1 MMSVPLLLLALLL
14 YIGLLALF
22 NIALS
27 GKLFIGFISWF
38 KLHHLK
44 LNLKHAIINIHSIGI
59 SFNLSDFFFPKA
71 NGFKTPFIDLRFDGI
86 SVKLLHQNQS
96 ANNSGCHN
104 NKNNNKDHKTS
115 HFGNLFKK
123 VAKTFS
129 YCPISVSVY
138 GLSIQGPGD
147 NTSKQHQQQHF
158 IEVGKINFITDCL
171 LNSITQCSELNCI
184 FELNDFTTSSPDQT
198 FSKALK
204 VKFGFISPYN
214 EHNLTLRNTV
224 LSVHCGDSK
233 FDIPLLKEIF
243 DSLFPKQ
250 IEEHNT
256 IEEEE
261 EEDNDKSISLTPT
274 ISGSGKTSS
283 VQDNLQH
290 EHEQHKISRILENFE
305 IQSVNVFLDDVNVTT
320 STLSLSLNNTKAQ
333 LEGLDQ
339 DKTTTYF
346 STYRGSLSL
355 DTLELSPATTQQA
368 ENTSASLNFINN
380 AFLLDFSEI
389 IKIIESLNQ
398 PELLLSCISSDKF
411 LFKSASTINRVRVST
426 SLDDIETLITN
437 SKVHK
442 KTSSS
447 ATSIEQPKL
456 KSTGA
461 PTYAFMKLLHR
472 VRTRFQVIQT
482 TLSLDM
488 GEQLESRYLIEDL
501 VIDSALSDNLSPS
514 LFDLSPELATM
525 KTIKMA
531 LRTIQAGLVDTS
543 PGKNVDVDAGV
554 GVDLGYSKSLPSNYR
569 WLSLNNFVVDFQVEY
584 LSNHSWFIDGLTID
598 LDSVQTRFVDIE
610 LFKKLYKIA
619 RKYDSV
625 ENEDIE
631 ANKSTRRKS
640 DEDGSI
646 DDTQATAKKT
656 LLPQFVKSLTFNF
669 HNFKFLSCFKC
680 PIKFY
685 DGVDQS
691 ELNKYER
698 GFDLEISDMNAFVD
712 NAPDVQSVLFGVKKT
727 SMRLIT
733 DGVKQMVDGSLEEFL
748 QIFKFKMKYT
758 LLNHRLS
765 VAFPIIDVTL
775 SPEIMWSVM
784 FVFNILSSI
793 LPKRSR
799 SSSSHKQVTKKN
811 AKPEEKLNVLFS
823 LHLVMLRLKLPS
835 NIDIVF
841 ELDSLETFYVPSVN
855 NLLSIK
861 LNALRMYGANP
872 YVPDKWSLI
881 LIVSRAKTKI
891 HMSQL
896 LNEGEPKVDLHCQ
909 AFRFEIPFEYVFFQ
923 SFDNLRGFM
932 KSFDMAK
939 LILANILKIDD
950 DVTNFKVDVIMP
962 SEVLK
967 PMKMPKVNVH
977 TEKFRFCIH
986 DDPFEYELNR
996 NFKLGKLEQRL
1007 RLAKL
1012 MEFSE
1017 YEQGVRAT
1025 FPEKYPMLRF
1035 ENGEAILP
1043 KGFNRDHALLKLKR
1057 HNEVAIATATVNGDS
1072 TVPPAH
1078 AKFGFVPIK
1087 SPLAQELLSEEEE
1100 QCIMYLEEVE
1110 ESIEQPRQRLFAN
1123 ISKSWID
1130 RVKLFDSFHA
1140 LSSPAGKTSG
1150 DSFNDPTVSKAF
1162 LAKYPVLSSVGVD
1175 PLFAFDLDHMNI
1187 VLDEPSFGLTNFADF
1202 IHDIGQGV
1210 PKDMRYGILVPL
1222 NMKIVCQK
1230 LKVQIKDYPLPLLMF
1245 GGDERDPQ
1253 DCVQLSG
1260 DFVVAEQMYT
1270 PEEVRYNF
1278 VPFVS
1283 QYSDSDCKD
1292 SVFACHVSRTMT
1304 SIKFFTDM
1312 KATVN
1317 SYKPSIVSWSHA
1329 LQPALGYALDCF
1341 DVLSKPPVDISP
1353 KLGFWDKMPLMMHCK
1368 FDFLIKNG
1376 LSLFIKSGLSP
1387 YNIVGDSTGFGFV
1400 WDGETNLKV
1409 NTSANS
1415 SDLLIVESK
1424 AFEIIIP
1431 TFESTQLNR
1440 LIEQGRD
1447 EVRYS
1452 VHKKVFKLQS
1462 DPVIWK
1468 LGFLFERNANNETV
1482 YSPGSV
1488 KRVRSFKPHW
1498 EVTLKNRDCF
1508 TDEAEMDGWDSYKG
1522 WRSQYIHMAIS
1533 IESNKAGAL
1542 NSMHWTPLSFAHF
1555 NTWWNTFS
1563 NSLGLPIKTGKMF
1576 KNKFLDYRKSEK
1588 FGGHLF
1594 SINYGLLLNSLY
1606 LTHVYK
1612 HSDDNDANSK
1622 VAFTGLKAFVNSF
1635 KMDLHQTKKE
1645 STVFDKHRQVY
1656 KKDWSLHMD
1665 KGVVDVQE
1673 MDMRILSAVFN
1684 ETSATGLLAREIGLD
1699 NSNSLF
1705 SFERK
1710 SMNSSS
1716 DYSSDSMD
1724 SGWLDRDDFI
1734 ELESPISFS
1743 EDPVWKV
1750 TPLASTPRIYYVK
1763 DSTVASL
1770 DYPFDD
1776 VEKLTHTCL
1785 LETPLNLAG
1794 PQIAQHRM
1802 RELKEILDARK
1813 FDLNSLSSKTEDSSV
1828 KKMKQEAENDVN
1840 LLTNRLQVLES
1851 LKMKFAHGIF
1861 PAYNDFINE
1870 EHPKATFNDNE
1881 IYPSLSR
1888 KPTGVTMSKSCLS
1901 LVPAKQSTY
1910 RNRFSVYR
1918 MLLKWSPRVRNKLFK
1933 YFDAVSDRRSS
1944 VFNMSRKAINL
1955 ADELYRSQTASN
1967 GFVGSQ
1973 EFSSASSSF
1982 SEENFTHEP
1991 TCIFEDAGQALNDFD
2006 FKLHD
2011 TGELDHVTTDDAYL
2025 LKFIYPQ
2032 VCLDNDSNS
2041 SVIVASNEIV
2051 LRSVSVNSGYNDALD
2066 AGQDDFDIAVERR
2079 TGIVLSDA
2087 FFYVLDRDKVLSNY
2101 YKFFNKSSGSNWPPI
2116 IPVEMYYSPGSL
2128 KEAVVIQGIS
2138 LGFLM
2143 NTPNKL
2149 HDLKADEC
2157 GLKTFKQVIQI
2168 FSPEIFI
2175 TANSK
2180 QYNTIYDVV
2189 LSMIEYD
2196 KTDSQKMKDKVK
2208 KFVQFSDSED
2218 FLKMAEVLDDIQT
2231 DVRQLLDYKRFLLLP
2246 GFSSQSALSK
2256 ENELTFVNVELEKLF
2271 LRLNAL
2277 VSFMQQTKAKKHND
2291 SYDLRQLSVIVS
2303 SVKLELLLD
2312 DDTKFVN
2319 VQATETYFT
2328 TIQNPNGASKNQVL
2342 ISDFIALDELP
2353 DAMYKTIIS
2362 RLDDSS
2368 DAMAFVDWEVFEPV
2382 GGISVV
2388 GHKNIKLAPLKMEI
2402 DYSVAKK
2409 IYDFVYPESNLKM
2422 KEDAFAGDGMS
2433 SSGESELDS
2442 TSMFDD
2448 VSVYTSDSNSVNN
2461 RNGVLDDETSITR
2474 SDNGDDDS
2482 KERGKIS
2489 KKLSKMLS
2497 RRKKGVSSGTMAM
2510 TSTTSVAT
2518 TSSGSSFGLGTT
2530 VKHQGSVDSR
2540 MSKTRRC
2547 STKKSSMVKELGV
2560 DDNVV
2565 QMEKRASLFQM
2576 FHLIK
2581 IYPIILCITF
2591 KGVGALKMI
2600 NVNNLTINVPEIEYS
2615 NTVMSNE
2622 EFIADFRVKII
2633 KVVLKHTG
2641 AILNSKFKHHNTKGS
2656 KEKGSLTARIQQ
2668 RVPQQKPNLL
2678 PPLNRR
2684 NNSVSTISSKTIK
2697 LQTSSDSNNYFDP
2710 DLLGPHSPRSPH
2722 LHLHHYRKSSNSTA
2736 VAIENEENDA
2746 AFSDPST
2753 PIDSTVP
2760 SNNTSVLLT
2769 DENEKEFFKNA
2780 DDVEQI

>member
-1 MMSVPLLLLALLL
+1 MLTK
-14 YIGLLALF
+14 Y
-22 NIALS
+22 
-27 GKLFIGFISWF
+27 
-38 KLHHLK
+38 
-44 LNLKHAIINIHSIGI
+44 
-59 SFNLSDFFFPKA
+59 KA
-71 NGFKTPFIDLRFDGI
+71 
-86 SVKLLHQNQS
+86 
-96 ANNSGCHN
+96 HN
-104 NKNNNKDHKTS
+104 
-115 HFGNLFKK
+115 
-123 VAKTFS
+123 V
-129 YCPISVSVY
+129 
-138 GLSIQGPGD
+138 
-147 NTSKQHQQQHF
+147 
-158 IEVGKINFITDCL
+158 
-171 LNSITQCSELNCI
+171 
-184 FELNDFTTSSPDQT
+184 
-198 FSKALK
+198 
-204 VKFGFISPYN
+204 
-214 EHNLTLRNTV
+214 
-224 LSVHCGDSK
+224 
-233 FDIPLLKEIF
+233 
-243 DSLFPKQ
+243 
-250 IEEHNT
+250 
-256 IEEEE
+256 
-261 EEDNDKSISLTPT
+261 
-274 ISGSGKTSS
+274 
-283 VQDNLQH
+283 
-290 EHEQHKISRILENFE
+290 
-305 IQSVNVFLDDVNVTT
+305 
-320 STLSLSLNNTKAQ
+320 
-333 LEGLDQ
+333 
-339 DKTTTYF
+339 
-346 STYRGSLSL
+346 
-355 DTLELSPATTQQA
+355 
-368 ENTSASLNFINN
+368 
-380 AFLLDFSEI
+380 
-389 IKIIESLNQ
+389 
-398 PELLLSCISSDKF
+398 
-411 LFKSASTINRVRVST
+411 
-426 SLDDIETLITN
+426 
-437 SKVHK
+437 
-442 KTSSS
+442 TSSS
-447 ATSIEQPKL
+447 SLSSSSGFSTSTHQPKS
-456 KSTGA
+456 KSIRT
-461 PTYAFMKLLHR
+461 PTYDFMKLLHR
-472 VRTRFQVIQT
+472 VRTRFQIIQT
-482 TLSLDM
+482 TLCLDM
-488 GEQLESRYLIEDL
+488 GEQVESQFLIEDL
-501 VIDSALSDNLSPS
+501 IIDSALSDNLSPS

-525 KTIKMA
+525 KTVKMA

-543 PGKNVDVDAGV
+543 SDKHIDIDTDDNDAGV
-554 GVDLGYSKSLPSNYR
+554 GIGFGYSKSLTIDHR
-569 WLSLNNFVVDFQVEY
+569 WFSLNHFAVDFKVEY
-584 LSNHSWFIDGLTID
+584 LNNHSWFIDGLTIN
-598 LDSVQTRFVDIE
+598 LDSVQTRIVDVE
-610 LFKKLYKIA
+610 LFKKLHKIA
-619 RKYDSV
+619 RKYDIV
-625 ENEDIE
+625 ENETHDDVKTD
-631 ANKSTRRKS
+631 AS
-640 DEDGSI
+640 DNAGSI
-646 DDTQATAKKT
+646 DDTQATSKKT

-698 GFDLEISDMNAFVD
+698 GFDMEISDMNAFID
-712 NAPDVQSVLFGVKKT
+712 NAPDVQSVSFGVKKAN
-727 SMRLIT
+727 MRLIT
-733 DGVKQMVDGSLEEFL
+733 DGAKQMVEGSLEEFL
-748 QIFKFKMKYT
+748 QVVKFKTKYT
-758 LLNHRLS
+758 LLNNRLS
-765 VAFPIIDVTL
+765 VAFPIVDVTL
-775 SPEIMWSVM
+775 SPEIMWSIM
-784 FVFNILSSI
+784 FVFNILKSVLPRKSQSSMNN
-793 LPKRSR
+793 KRAA
-799 SSSSHKQVTKKN
+799 KKN
-811 AKPEEKLNVLFS
+811 VKPEEKLHILLS
-823 LHLVMLRLKLPS
+823 LHLVMLRLRLPS

-841 ELDSLETFYVPSVN
+841 ELDSLETLYVPSVN
-855 NLLSIK
+855 NLLSVK
-861 LNALRMYGANP
+861 LNALRMYGSNP

-923 SFDNLRGFM
+923 LFDNLRAFM

-950 DVTNFKVDVIMP
+950 DVTDFKVDVIMP

-967 PMKMPKVNVH
+967 PMKMPKINVH

-1025 FPEKYPMLRF
+1025 FPEKYPMLQF

-1043 KGFNRDHALLKLKR
+1043 KGFNREHALLKLKR
-1057 HNEVAIATATVNGDS
+1057 QNEIDITAAITANAIGDS

-1078 AKFGFVPIK
+1078 AKFGFVPMK
-1087 SPLAQELLSEEEE
+1087 SPLARELLSEEEE
-1100 QCIMYLEEVE
+1100 QCIRYLEEVE
-1110 ESIEQPRQRLFAN
+1110 EFIEQPRQRLFAN

-1140 LSSPAGKTSG
+1140 LCCPTGKTSG
-1150 DSFNDPTVSKAF
+1150 DSLNDPTVSQTF
-1162 LAKYPVLSSVGVD
+1162 LAKYPVLSAVGVA
-1175 PLFAFDLDHMNI
+1175 PLFAFDLDHI
-1187 VLDEPSFGLTNFADF
+1187 SLVLDEPSFGLTNFADF

-1210 PKDMRYGILVPL
+1210 PKNMRYGILVPL

-1230 LKVQIKDYPLPLLMF
+1230 LKIQIKDYPLPLLMF
-1245 GGDERDPQ
+1245 GGDERDPH
-1253 DCVQLSG
+1253 DCVQFSG
-1260 DFVVAEQMYT
+1260 DFVVAEQMYA

-1283 QYSDSDCKD
+1283 QYSDSYCND

-1312 KATVN
+1312 KVTVN
-1317 SYKPSIVSWSHA
+1317 SNKPSIVSWSHA

-1353 KLGFWDKMPLMMHCK
+1353 KLGFWDKLPLMMHCK

-1409 NTSANS
+1409 NTSANT

-1431 TFESTQLNR
+1431 TFESTQLNK
-1440 LIEQGRD
+1440 LIEQGLE

-1468 LGFLFERNANNETV
+1468 LGFLFERNANNESV

-1488 KRVRSFKPHW
+1488 ERVRSFRPHW

-1522 WRSQYIHMAIS
+1522 WRSQYIHMSIS

-1555 NTWWNTFS
+1555 NTWWDTFS
-1563 NSLGLPIKTGKMF
+1563 SSLGLPIKTGKMF

-1612 HSDDNDANSK
+1612 HSNDNDANSK

-1665 KGVVDVQE
+1665 KGIVDVQE
-1673 MDMRILSAVFN
+1673 IDMRILSAVFN

-1699 NSNSLF
+1699 NSNSMF
-1705 SFERK
+1705 SFDRK

-1724 SGWLDRDDFI
+1724 SGWLDRDDFT

-1750 TPLASTPRIYYVK
+1750 TPLASSPRIYYVK
-1763 DSTVASL
+1763 DSTVTSL

-1794 PQIAQHRM
+1794 PHIAQNRM

-1813 FDLNSLSSKTEDSSV
+1813 FDLNSLSSKTQDFSV
-1828 KKMKQEAENDVN
+1828 KKMREEAEADVK

-1851 LKMKFAHGIF
+1851 LKSKFAHGIF
-1861 PAYNDFINE
+1861 PAYNEFINE
-1870 EHPKATFNDNE
+1870 DPQVMCNDNE

-1901 LVPAKQSTY
+1901 LVPEKQSTY

-1918 MLLKWSPRVRNKLFK
+1918 MLLKWSPRVRNKLSR

-1955 ADELYRSQTASN
+1955 ADELYRSQTETHD
-1967 GFVGSQ
+1967 FLGSE
-1973 EFSSASSSF
+1973 EFCSSATSPSSD
-1982 SEENFTHEP
+1982 EKLPREP
-1991 TCIFEDAGQALNDFD
+1991 TCIFEDADQALNDFD
-2006 FKLHD
+2006 FRLHD
-2011 TGELDHVTTDDAYL
+2011 TGDLEHVTTDDGYL

-2051 LRSVSVNSGYNDALD
+2051 IRAVSVNSGYNDVLD
-2066 AGQDDFDIAVERR
+2066 VSQDDSDIVEIR

-2087 FFYVLDRDKVLSNY
+2087 FFYVLDREKVLSNC
-2101 YKFFNKSSGSNWPPI
+2101 YKFFNKSSGPNWPPI

-2149 HDLKADEC
+2149 HGLKADEC
-2157 GLKTFKQVIQI
+2157 ELKTFKQVIQI

-2189 LSMIEYD
+2189 LSMMEYD

-2208 KFVQFSDSED
+2208 KFVKFSDSED
-2218 FLKMAEVLDDIQT
+2218 FLKMSEVLEDIQS
-2231 DVRQLLDYKRFLLLP
+2231 DIRQLLDYKRFLLLP
-2246 GFSSQSALSK
+2246 GFSSQSAPSK
-2256 ENELTFVNVELEKLF
+2256 QNEITFVNVELEKLF

-2319 VQATETYFT
+2319 VQAAESYFT
-2328 TIQNPNGASKNQVL
+2328 TIQNPNGASKNQVF

-2353 DAMYKTIIS
+2353 DAKYKTIIS

-2388 GHKNIKLAPLKMEI
+2388 GHKNIKFAPLKMEI
-2402 DYSVAKK
+2402 DYSVAKR
-2409 IYDFVYPESNLKM
+2409 IYDFVYPESNLRV
-2422 KEDAFAGDGMS
+2422 KEEAIVGFSGDGGS

-2448 VSVYTSDSNSVNN
+2448 VSVYTTDSNSVNN
-2461 RNGVLDDETSITR
+2461 INTVLDDQTSITPS
-2474 SDNGDDDS
+2474 SDLSESAPSNGDDDS

-2489 KKLSKMLS
+2489 KKISKMLS
-2497 RRKKGVSSGTMAM
+2497 RKKKGVSSGTMAM

-2530 VKHQGSVDSR
+2530 VKHQASVDSR
-2540 MSKTRRC
+2540 MSKTRR
-2547 STKKSSMVKELGV
+2547 STKKSSKVQELTV

-2576 FHLIK
+2576 FHLIR
-2581 IYPIILCITF
+2581 IYPIVLCITF

-2615 NTVMSNE
+2615 NKIMSNE
-2622 EFIADFRVKII
+2622 EFFADFRVKII

-2641 AILNSKFKHHNTKGS
+2641 AFINSKFKHRHIKDS
-2656 KEKGSLTARIQQ
+2656 KEKGNPTVRIQQ
-2668 RVPQQKPNLL
+2668 RVPQQKSNLL
-2678 PPLNRR
+2678 PPLSRR
-2684 NNSVSTISSKTIK
+2684 NNSISSP
-2697 LQTSSDSNNYFDP
+2697 SS
-2710 DLLGPHSPRSPH
+2710 
-2722 LHLHHYRKSSNSTA
+2722 SSLS
-2736 VAIENEENDA
+2736 
-2746 AFSDPST
+2746 
-2753 PIDSTVP
+2753 
-2760 SNNTSVLLT
+2760 
-2769 DENEKEFFKNA
+2769 
-2780 DDVEQI
+2780 